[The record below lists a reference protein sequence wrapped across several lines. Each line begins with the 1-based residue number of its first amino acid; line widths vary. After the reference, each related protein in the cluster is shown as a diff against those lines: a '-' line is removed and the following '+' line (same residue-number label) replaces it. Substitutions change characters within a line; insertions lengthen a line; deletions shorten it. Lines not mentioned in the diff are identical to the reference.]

1 MAITLRTS
9 IYAFEMGFRYP
20 DARYSDDFIW
30 EHDYFFNISFWF
42 IYPEYRTVCFYRK
55 TDSFK
60 RRVKF
65 NDTILNTIERYPSI
79 EFQTFFSCQT
89 PMGSFYEGCPKIAQT
104 EHMILNLSTAIL
116 LDFYCLFNDPL
127 ENETKKKNKKI
138 KKHL

>member
-30 EHDYFFNISFWF
+30 EHD

-79 EFQTFFSCQT
+79 EFQTFFSC
-89 PMGSFYEGCPKIAQT
+89 
-104 EHMILNLSTAIL
+104 
-116 LDFYCLFNDPL
+116 
-127 ENETKKKNKKI
+127 
-138 KKHL
+138 